1 MNLKDFLV
9 SSSRLTKKLLALAC
23 DFTSIYL
30 AILYAL
36 FVSENL
42 NDTDVIDMLVLL
54 WMPSVGVLIFWYAG
68 VYRSIVRYIDFS
80 VIFLLLQATSLSLLI
95 NFIALNIYGYFSN
108 AFNFQSNNLWIL

>member
-1 MNLKDFLV
+1 M
-9 SSSRLTKKLLALAC
+9 ALAC

-36 FVSENL
+36 FVSDNL
-42 NDTDVIDMLVLL
+42 NDADVLDMLVLL

-95 NFIALNIYGYFSN
+95 NFITLNIYGYFSGHR
-108 AFNFQSNNLWIL
+108 SLCKVKDIYEKLLLELKKIIY